1 MKHFWRKL
9 KALPVIDAIDNNIDK
24 FVKGNIQPIIEEFLV
39 GLQEVEYNWLDL
51 EFDVVNNITIRQY
64 IISELLGA
72 NIQDGDVIDIN
83 S

>member
-1 MKHFWRKL
+1 VKHFWRKL